1 MKWENNLKIIAQHN
15 KEADAGEHTFTLGMN
30 AYGDMVNIY

>member
-15 KEADAGEHTFTLGMN
+15 KEADAGEHKFTLGMN
-30 AYGDMVNIY
+30 AYADMVNIY